1 MIINN
6 DLSNKYNK
14 KMILLSK
21 YMKNN
26 VFIKEEINLNN
37 EYKLIK

>member
-14 KMILLSK
+14 KMILLLK